1 MSART
6 IPVDAYK
13 IRNSLYLTVSMRFFL
28 GAWGILLWVRCSA
41 THAHA
46 GHSVSECDHEGG
58 HGSKFRCGQIHRD
71 GGLMSCTLTCTWICT
86 CTFALLV
93 SRAKLR
99 AWNKPLRLG
108 VLRLQKHAKQ
118 VESSQSCVGSPQL
131 ETVALGHALSVPSW
145 AGPLPGGN
153 ARLHD
158 EVDRAAA

>member
-13 IRNSLYLTVSMRFFL
+13 IRNSLYLPVSVLYFL
-28 GAWGILLWVRCSA
+28 VAWGIALWVRCAA

-58 HGSKFRCGQIHRD
+58 HGSKFRRGQIQRD
-71 GGLMSCTLTCTWICT
+71 RGPMPCTLTCMLICA

-131 ETVALGHALSVPSW
+131 ETVALTHAFSVLS
-145 AGPLPGGN
+145 
-153 ARLHD
+153 
-158 EVDRAAA
+158 